1 MTTSIEKPKY
11 IVPSMRDVRE
21 LQWNG
26 FRVAST
32 FCGGGG
38 SSLGYRMAGFK
49 VVWSS
54 EFIESARETYI
65 ANAHADTILDSRDIR
80 SVEPDDILSAT
91 GLGVGELD
99 IFDGSPPCSSF
110 SLSGS
115 REKGWGK
122 TKQYSDKSQR
132 TDDLFFEYA
141 RILEGLQPKVFVAE
155 NVAGLVVGSAK
166 GYFIEILKIL
176 RMCGYRVSCRVLDA
190 QWLGVPQS
198 RKRTIFIGVRNDI
211 GLDPVFPDPNPW
223 RYSLSDAFTPQ
234 PVRSNVDGCESI
246 ERFAI
251 GAEWKRLRQGQ
262 QSIKYFNLIR
272 CDMRLPSPTIT
283 GRSVSAASATHPT
296 ECRKFTIGE
305 LKRICSFPDDFVL
318 SGTYSQQYERLGR
331 AVPPL
336 MMKAIAETVRDRIL
350 LKNV

>member
-1 MTTSIEKPKY
+1 MATSIKKPKY

-26 FRVAST
+26 LRVAST

-38 SSLGYRMAGFK
+38 SSLGYRMAGFR

-65 ANAHADTILDSRDIR
+65 ANSHTDTIVDSRDIR
-80 SVEPDDILSAT
+80 SVLSDDILSAT

-99 IFDGSPPCSSF
+99 ILDGSPPCSSF

-141 RILEGLQPKVFVAE
+141 RILKGLQPKVFIAE
-155 NVAGLVVGSAK
+155 NVAGLVVGTAK
-166 GYFIEILKIL
+166 GYFIEILQRL
-176 RMCGYRVSCRVLDA
+176 RSCGYRVSCRVLDA

-198 RKRTIFIGVRNDI
+198 RKRAIFIGIRDDI
-211 GLDPVFPDPNPW
+211 GLDPVFPDPKPW
-223 RYSLSDAFTPQ
+223 RYSLSDAFASQ
-234 PVRSNVDGCESI
+234 PVMSNVDGCESI

-251 GAEWKRLRQGQ
+251 GAEWRRLSQGQ
-262 QSIKYFNLIR
+262 QSDKYFNLIR
-272 CDMRLPSPTIT
+272 SDMRCPSPTIT
-283 GRSVSAASATHPT
+283 ATGRIVGAASATHPT

-305 LKRICSFPDDFVL
+305 LKRICSFPDDFIV

-350 LKNV
+350 VV